1 MKAELRIADEDA
13 CRLASELTELTGE
26 SIEAAVAT
34 ALRERFERELAR
46 QAMYDRIMDI
56 TRDIALRARE
66 PVGFDPAAIPA
77 P

>member
-1 MKAELRIADEDA
+1 MKAELRINNEDA

-46 QAMYDRIMDI
+46 QAMQDRIMDI
-56 TRDIALRARE
+56 TRDIALRARQ
-66 PVGFDPAAIPA
+66 PASLDRPLIGAR
-77 P
+77 